1 MIEISLAQMRNPR
14 TLFSVDDI
22 VRIIDGRKKIEMGFF
37 VPKNLKSEFEAF
49 LAERERQK
57 KRNVLERVARAQ
69 RADPVEEGG
78 IDEGL

>member
-37 VPKNLKSEFEAF
+37 VPETLKSEFEAF
-49 LAERERQK
+49 LAERERK
-57 KRNVLERVARAQ
+57 KKHSILERVARAQ
-69 RADPVEEGG
+69 HADPIEEGG
-78 IDEGL
+78 VDDGL